1 VLLLITGVTSRSLGC
16 RGHARLMEGD
26 RVVWHRIVYLVLGA
40 LLLVAAVLKT
50 HQLATEP
57 VVGNGLLESRW
68 FLALVVQFEILLGL
82 WLISGLFACA
92 AWWVALWTF
101 GAFTVVAAAKGIAG
115 EPSCGCFGRVETSPW
130 LTLTIDI
137 AAVIALG
144 CCAVPGLPSGR
155 KASMGAL
162 PGIGSSSDTASAAAG
177 FSPAYVWLLGLWLTT
192 ASGLGFFT
200 VRGAASAPLAA
211 IGQRV
216 GDVILVQPDQ
226 MIGQRFELG
235 RYTDIGQ
242 QLAQGRWLV
251 VFYNARCPECE
262 RLKEYWST
270 SWAEIRGQGNTAFV
284 SVPPDLTGTT
294 PALHGVRWGALDSGI
309 DWFIQTPLV
318 VAIQDNRVV
327 EARIGATDGID
338 LTFSWLLSDRTRE
351 FRRETYAF

>member
-1 VLLLITGVTSRSLGC
+1 MWLDVSTESGWHCPRHWLLAARGQFVYFRMVSVL
-16 RGHARLMEGD
+16 
-26 RVVWHRIVYLVLGA
+26 LGA
-40 LLLVAAVLKT
+40 LLLVAAALKT

-57 VVGNGLLESRW
+57 IAGNGLLESRW
-68 FLALVVQFEILLGL
+68 FLAAVVQFEILLGF
-82 WLISGLFACA
+82 WLISGVFPCA
-92 AWWVALWTF
+92 AWWVALLTF

-130 LTLTIDI
+130 LTLTIDV
-137 AAVIALG
+137 AAVLALS
-144 CCAVPGLPSGR
+144 CAVPRPAPGR
-155 KASMGAL
+155 KASMAV
-162 PGIGSSSDTASAAAG
+162 AAPFCNSWNAP
-177 FSPAYVWLLGLWLTT
+177 SPTVEISRSHVWFLGLWLTT
-192 ASGLGFFT
+192 AAGLGFFS
-200 VRGAASAPLAA
+200 VRGAASVPMAA

-235 RYTDIGQ
+235 RFTDIGQ

-270 SWAEIRGQGNTAFV
+270 SWAEIRGQGNTAFI

-327 EARIGATDGID
+327 EARTGATEGID
-338 LTFSWLLSDRTRE
+338 LTVSWLLSDRTRRL
-351 FRRETYAF
+351 RRETYAF